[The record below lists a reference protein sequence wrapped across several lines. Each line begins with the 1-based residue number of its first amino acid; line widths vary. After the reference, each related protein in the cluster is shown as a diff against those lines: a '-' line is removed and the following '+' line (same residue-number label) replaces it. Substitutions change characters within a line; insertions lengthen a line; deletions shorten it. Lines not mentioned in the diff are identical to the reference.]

1 MENPISTTIKSMNL
15 AKKTAIFKII
25 VDNKEKYTTNRNGIF
40 IDYLKL
46 SEKSQ
51 KAIISIIN
59 RVINTGWIIV

>member
-59 RVINTGWIIV
+59 RACEPEPRN

>member
-59 RVINTGWIIV
+59 STPSTTL

>member
-59 RVINTGWIIV
+59 STPSITL